1 MTDERV
7 RTQATFQ
14 IGEVATRVGLSQR
27 TIRHYDDLGIIK
39 PSARTAGGFRL
50 YTESDVQR
58 FLLIKPFKSLG
69 VGLEEAR
76 ALTGALDVLEGTS
89 ATPEQRE
96 HARASL
102 QRISTLIAERR
113 AELEEALGASIRTV
127 THIDAL
133 LGVAPA
139 PVLVGAA
146 AD

>member
-69 VGLEEAR
+69 VGLEEA
-76 ALTGALDVLEGTS
+76 
-89 ATPEQRE
+89 
-96 HARASL
+96 
-102 QRISTLIAERR
+102 
-113 AELEEALGASIRTV
+113 
-127 THIDAL
+127 
-133 LGVAPA
+133 AP
-139 PVLVGAA
+139 
-146 AD
+146 